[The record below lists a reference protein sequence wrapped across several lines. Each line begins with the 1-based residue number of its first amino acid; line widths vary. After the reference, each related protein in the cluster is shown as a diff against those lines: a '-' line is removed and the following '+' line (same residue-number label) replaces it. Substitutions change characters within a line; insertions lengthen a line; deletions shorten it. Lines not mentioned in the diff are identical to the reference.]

1 MPMDLKPV
9 TETPEFKAAL
19 AASVAKVKEDLL
31 TELTSRFPKTDG
43 DTKGMAAQMDA
54 LAMSIASL
62 TDQGTGRRRFPPE
75 TVKKWAQARERLNK
89 LLYDARK
96 SETPGSYRVIAKT
109 LLANQLLEPK
119 WVDSTHITQDTIID
133 WYGHPNLALEPVNEV
148 ARLVYSA
155 FKETIDLVGEE
166 VPGLQTAENNDKVF
180 VKGQP
185 IKKAQMTGTLSFGQA
200 SANEAEEGLS
210 VKHKNVA
217 GQTVAKHV
225 LGSIA
230 PPIHVPG

>member
-19 AASVAKVKEDLL
+19 AASVSQMKEDLL
-31 TELTSRFPKTDG
+31 NELASRFPKTDG

-75 TVKKWAQARERLNK
+75 TVKKWAQAREKLNK
-89 LLYDARK
+89 LLYAAK
-96 SETPGSYRVIAKT
+96 QSETPGEYRVVAKT
-109 LLANQLLEPK
+109 LLANQLLEPH
-119 WVDSTHITQDTIID
+119 WVDATHITQPTLIN
-133 WYGHPNLALEPVNEV
+133 WYGAPNLALAPVNDI
-148 ARLVYSA
+148 AKMIYSA
-155 FKETIDLVGEE
+155 FKETIDLVAEE
-166 VPGLQTAENNDKVF
+166 LPGMQTAENNDKVF

-185 IKKAQMTGTLSFGQA
+185 IRKAQTTGILSFGQA
-200 SANEAEEGLS
+200 SASDADEGLS
-210 VKHKNVA
+210 VKHKSVA